1 MTKTTK
7 RIIIGAAALGVGYAV
22 WRFAIKPRM
31 VAKRVQ
37 KLQNAKSDI
46 DRSFLIGNTQFEI
59 TNPENINPFI
69 NVQSPTP

>member
-1 MTKTTK
+1 
-7 RIIIGAAALGVGYAV
+7 
-22 WRFAIKPRM
+22 M

-46 DRSFLIGNTQFEI
+46 DRTFLIGSTQFEI